1 MVDGERFAATASTAA
16 AAATGDMYFYTV
28 FRLPVPV
35 DVQR

>member
-1 MVDGERFAATASTAA
+1 MVDGERFAATAST